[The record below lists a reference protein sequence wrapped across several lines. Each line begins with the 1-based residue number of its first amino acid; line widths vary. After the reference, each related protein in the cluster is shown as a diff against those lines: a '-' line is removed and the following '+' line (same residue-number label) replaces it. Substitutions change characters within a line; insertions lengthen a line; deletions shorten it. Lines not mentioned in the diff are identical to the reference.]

1 MTDTDDGDGSLV
13 ALVGATG
20 GAGTTRTSVELAT
33 TLARGGR
40 SAVVVDAAFAT
51 QGLSEYVAG
60 RIAPD
65 VTALV
70 TDETNV
76 PVRSATVELAD
87 APLDDEAQHS
97 FGSVELLP
105 AYAPFERLA
114 RAKTPAAAERFEEL
128 LAGAADA
135 FDHAI
140 VDVPPVASNQAIAAV
155 SAADTVVAVTPAD
168 DHGTDSLVRLR
179 DRLADLDVPVDA
191 AVGVGGE
198 LPVAGSSTESSSTES
213 SSTES
218 SSTESSSTESS
229 SFVNSSTMNLSLP
242 GTDPSPH
249 DAPSCL
255 EDDRYGEALVEL
267 AESTIGVTLSI
278 AFEPESVRD
287 RVAAAVT
294 DRVGPNATDGS

>member
-33 TLARGGR
+33 TLARDGR

-76 PVRSATVELAD
+76 PVPSATVELAD

-114 RAKTPAAAERFEEL
+114 RAKTPAAAERFEGL
-128 LAGAADA
+128 LADAADG

-168 DHGTDSLVRLR
+168 GHGTDALVRLR

-191 AVGVGGE
+191 AVAVGGE
-198 LPVAGSSTESSSTES
+198 PPVAGSSVTGSSTESSSS
-213 SSTES
+213 
-218 SSTESSSTESS
+218 
-229 SFVNSSTMNLSLP
+229 VNSSTVNLSLP
-242 GTDPSPH
+242 ETDSSPR

-267 AESTIGVTLSI
+267 AESAFGVILSI
-278 AFEPESVRD
+278 EFESERVRD
-287 RVAAAVT
+287 RVASAVT

>member
-218 SSTESSSTESS
+218 SS
-229 SFVNSSTMNLSLP
+229 FVNSSTMNLSLP